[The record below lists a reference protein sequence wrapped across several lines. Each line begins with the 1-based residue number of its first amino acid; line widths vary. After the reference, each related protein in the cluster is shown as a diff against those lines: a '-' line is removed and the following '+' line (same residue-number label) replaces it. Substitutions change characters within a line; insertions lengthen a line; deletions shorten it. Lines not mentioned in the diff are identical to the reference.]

1 MTVLVLYCFRDDDP
15 DRRVD
20 INGQPSPV
28 TQKHREVTFEDEV
41 PHQLLYRACSQPM
54 LNSYSEAPSGVKT
67 LHRVL
72 HFGGEI
78 GEAEWNR
85 QKPPHKLTRYHSEED
100 LLDSHRGH
108 TQASHNSR
116 EHVFRRRCASAMAEI
131 ITSINHKNVES
142 SMQIHRASPA
152 VVLPVSTNQHVRN
165 KPPRPPSANKR
176 QQRRKC
182 PTSPESLG
190 NSSEHG
196 GHAWSDQELDDEV
209 MRANGFVV
217 TDRTS
222 QHSDRKRFQLP
233 WRKNRGRYTPS
244 KEIKKMAKAQPY
256 GHSGSCSCCT
266 LGSSSP
272 CANQMA
278 PVSVRSNCA
287 EPRNCR
293 TPNLKT
299 PVTVRSEMTAPPGGI
314 YEAVREFRA
323 PVNTVHNGD
332 ISHKPSAR
340 LESDYETVDA
350 VNRLN
355 KLSHGYGKPPTGR
368 KTNKKRHIMG
378 TSDRDYDQVVDYTG
392 EVELKGNN
400 CTGLSQQQGDSDYE
414 IVDILGRTAKPLHE
428 SSERNGHILG
438 HVDDHTT
445 TEQGSVVIQQPPADL
460 FYLKYQ
466 YISSTKSLTQS
477 NIILKKQCR

>member
-1 MTVLVLYCFRDDDP
+1 METSSLT
-15 DRRVD
+15 
-20 INGQPSPV
+20 GHPSAV

-41 PHQLLYRACSQPM
+41 PRQLLYRACSQPL
-54 LNSYSEAPSGVKT
+54 LNSYSELPSGVTT

-72 HFGGEI
+72 HFGEEI
-78 GEAEWNR
+78 SEAEWNR

-100 LLDSHRGH
+100 LLDTHRGH
-108 TQASHNSR
+108 GGHTQPPRKSR
-116 EHVFRRRCASAMAEI
+116 EHMFRRRCASAMAEI
-131 ITSINHKNVES
+131 ITSINHENVES
-142 SMQIHRASPA
+142 SMQTHRASPA
-152 VVLPVSTNQHVRN
+152 VVLPVSTSQHVRN
-165 KPPRPPSANKR
+165 KPPRPPAANKR

-190 NSSEHG
+190 NSSERG

-209 MRANGFVV
+209 MRANGFI
-217 TDRTS
+217 TDRPG

-244 KEIKKMAKAQPY
+244 KEIKKMAKAQPC
-256 GHSGSCSCCT
+256 GHSGSCSSC
-266 LGSSSP
+266 SSP

-287 EPRNCR
+287 EPRSCR
-293 TPNLKT
+293 TPNMKT
-299 PVTVRSEMTAPPGGI
+299 PVAVHSQMTAPPGGI

-355 KLSHGYGKPPTGR
+355 KLSHGYGRPPTGR
-368 KTNKKRHIMG
+368 NTNKKRHIVG
-378 TSDRDYDQVVDYTG
+378 PPDRDYNQVTGYTG
-392 EVELKGNN
+392 DVERKGNH
-400 CTGLSQQQGDSDYE
+400 CSGLSQQGDSDYE
-414 IVDILGRTAKPLHE
+414 IVDSLSRTAKPLHE
-428 SSERNGHILG
+428 SIERNGHLPG

-445 TEQGSVVIQQPPADL
+445 TEQGTVTIQPPRDL
-460 FYLKYQ
+460 
-466 YISSTKSLTQS
+466 I
-477 NIILKKQCR
+477 